1 MEAQGDPLKGA
12 PYPPNL
18 HNPPRTSLHGNRR
31 IGWRRFL
38 ALLGRRLS
46 RREVFGWIGRCEG
59 FAEYGFAPD
68 LWVGCVGRVY
78 AFRKCRLIPPHQS
91 LTRQLPPKGKPSLHC
106 ANMANMVL
114 HCGLPLRF
122 ALIALSCS
130 AKRLLQKGF
139 PSGGSCRVS
148 D

>member
-1 MEAQGDPLKGA
+1 MEAQGDPFRRGLPTLQTSLTLPELPCTATAGLVGEDFLRFWYGGCRAGKF
-12 PYPPNL
+12 L
-18 HNPPRTSLHGNRR
+18 VDWEVRTS
-31 IGWRRFL
+31 
-38 ALLGRRLS
+38 
-46 RREVFGWIGRCEG
+46 EKC
-59 FAEYGFAPD
+59 GFAPD

-139 PSGGSCRVS
+139 PSGGSCRVRA
-148 D
+148 